1 VRSRSTRGEQ
11 GAFILLYVF
20 VGLGLLAM
28 AALAIDLSRLRGD
41 RRSDR
46 ATADAAAAAGALSL
60 HSAAPGPFNA
70 CVAAWTS
77 AARNLGYTPPA
88 AGSTP
93 CSTGG
98 SAITATTTC
107 VDTDPARSVAGTI
120 GPYSITI
127 TTPVPDSNPLL
138 NAETAGGDTTQ
149 AVRDTWDG
157 TQCDRIGVT
166 VQVTR
171 KSIFAGVVGAAN
183 STTTVHSVAR
193 GVTAQGS
200 GANPP
205 ALVALNKHDCL
216 AVNAG
221 TGLIEAVNNGTHAGI
236 IQADSDASTG
246 SGSFTCTSNKV
257 LAVTGNG
264 VRIKAD
270 PGSDGSA
277 GILAYY
283 ASARPTVG
291 YDTSKTGDYVGT
303 LSVLA
308 TPITRMPVDLK
319 YHCSAADVPDTG
331 RCAVADDAIQ
341 QLMNTYTSGAPPA
354 PYSTFPL
361 VGQSCS
367 APPPAFTPGNWLI
380 NCPSGFTVG
389 IPMLFGGGSIV
400 FTGDV
405 NIVAGGNL
413 LVNSTIVAD
422 PVTGLPVP
430 VDDTVDSIV
439 TIRGTSGMTMQS
451 TSASLSMAH
460 TLLYTTQATGN
471 FQGGPTIR
479 WSPPAT
485 GDLKGLM
492 MWSEATSTMAFGGGP
507 TFKCDGVV
515 MVPNSLLSIQGSGT
529 LNATNVQF
537 WADRIE
543 TQGAAQFILR
553 PDPHSS
559 IATSAAQSRLIR

>member
-1 VRSRSTRGEQ
+1 MRPGARRGEQ

-41 RRSDR
+41 RRVDR
-46 ATADAAAAAGALSL
+46 AAADAAAAAGALSL
-60 HSAAPGPFNA
+60 HSSAPGPFNA
-70 CVAAWTS
+70 CVAAWKQ
-77 AARNLGYTPPA
+77 AAENLGSTPPA
-88 AGSTP
+88 AGTSP
-93 CSTGG
+93 CSGVG
-98 SAITATTTC
+98 SAITSTTTC
-107 VDTDPARSVAGTI
+107 ADTDAARSVVGTI
-120 GPYSITI
+120 GAFSVTV
-127 TTPVPDSNPLL
+127 TTPVPDTSPLL

-149 AVRDTWDG
+149 AVLPTWDG
-157 TQCDRIGVT
+157 SQCDRIGVT
-166 VQVTR
+166 IQVTR
-171 KSIFAGVVGAAN
+171 KSIFAGVVGAAS

-205 ALVALNKHDCL
+205 ALVALNKNDCL

-221 TGLIEAVNNGTHAGI
+221 TGLIEAVNNGSHAGI
-236 IQADSDASTG
+236 IQADSDASTS
-246 SGSFTCTSNKV
+246 SGSFTCSSNKV

-270 PGSDGSA
+270 PGSDGSV

-283 ASARPTVG
+283 ASARPTAG
-291 YDTSKTGDYVGT
+291 YDSSKSGDYVGT
-303 LSVLA
+303 LSQLA
-308 TPITRMPVDLK
+308 APITRSPVDLK

-331 RCAVADDAIQ
+331 RCPAADDPIQ
-341 QLMNTYTSGAPPA
+341 QLFDTYTVGAPPA

-361 VGQSCS
+361 VGQSCT
-367 APPPAFTPGNWLI
+367 APPPVFTPGNWLI

-389 IPMLFGGGSIV
+389 IPVLFGGGSLV

-413 LVNSTIVAD
+413 LVNSAVVAN

-430 VDDTVDSIV
+430 VDGTLDSIV
-439 TIRGTSGMTMQS
+439 TIRGTSGLTMQS
-451 TSASLSMAH
+451 ASASLSMAQ

-479 WSPPAT
+479 WSPPSA

-515 MVPNSLLSIQGSGT
+515 FVPNTLLSIQGSGT

-537 WADRIE
+537 WTDRIE

-553 PDPHSS
+553 PDPSSS